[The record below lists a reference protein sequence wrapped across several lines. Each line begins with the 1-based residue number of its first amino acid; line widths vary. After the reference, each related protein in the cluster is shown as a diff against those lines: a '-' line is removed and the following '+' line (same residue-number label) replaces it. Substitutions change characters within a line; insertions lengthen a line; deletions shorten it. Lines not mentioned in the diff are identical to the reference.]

1 MSKPPNIFP
10 RNGVYY
16 YRRRVPRDLVEHLG
30 RREIKKSL
38 KTGSNAEARVR
49 GNLAAC
55 DFDRLFAEARKARS
69 LGSSATGSRVASYDS
84 REARSIIHKYV
95 ELTSS
100 EQLRELQNIDLHG
113 DDELH
118 ADLGGEAAEIV
129 SDLSESSRIYTR
141 QSIYALERELF
152 GPDGV
157 KLQNPTERPDIE
169 TLLRLG
175 LLEIGK
181 RNLAYLRG
189 KLPTGSFDARFAGP
203 LETRPTLQQ
212 VANEYFTEYEIT
224 HQNIGPKRR
233 NSIRSI
239 IEIITSFFGP
249 ETLINHI
256 DQNYCREFRG
266 FLDTIP
272 SNMYKFFP
280 DRSHK

>member
-1 MSKPPNIFP
+1 MAALAVSRHPSGPALFHGGAVAQLGERLVRNEEVRGSTPLGSTKLRLRPELAAFPGENSNRHHNVVHIAGPHWSMPEVSKPPNIFP

-169 TLLRLG
+169 TLLRLSFQFER
-175 LLEIGK
+175 LRS
-181 RNLAYLRG
+181 RNDSEADY
-189 KLPTGSFDARFAGP
+189 
-203 LETRPTLQQ
+203 
-212 VANEYFTEYEIT
+212 
-224 HQNIGPKRR
+224 
-233 NSIRSI
+233 
-239 IEIITSFFGP
+239 
-249 ETLINHI
+249 
-256 DQNYCREFRG
+256 
-266 FLDTIP
+266 
-272 SNMYKFFP
+272 
-280 DRSHK
+280 